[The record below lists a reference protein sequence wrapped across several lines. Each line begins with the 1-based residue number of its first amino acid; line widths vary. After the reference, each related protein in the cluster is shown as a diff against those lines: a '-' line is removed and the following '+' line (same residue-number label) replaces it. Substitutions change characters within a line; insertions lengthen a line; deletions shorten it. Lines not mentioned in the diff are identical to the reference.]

1 MAMKQLILC
10 DFDGTISLRDMGYVL
25 LNRFSS
31 GDWKAIDREFCE
43 GKIGSKEAYSRI
55 AKIIKGD
62 EESVLHFVRTHSD
75 IDPHFV
81 SFYSYCRE
89 RGIDVKIVSDGLDF
103 YIKTLLELHRLSEIP
118 FYANCTRFHPGDK
131 MEFSFPFASEE
142 CGLCGTCKKKLVQI
156 HRNEYDSILFVGNG
170 LSDRCAARE
179 ADFAFAKD
187 PLYSYCIQHDIT
199 CHFFETFHEILFD
212 LKKRIKGVIFD
223 LDGTLIEAYEA
234 IYLGLKESLQHFG
247 REIFPF
253 TELKN
258 YIKADLEA
266 TLSHF
271 FSPEEVPKAVAI
283 MRKKYEEV
291 YLDHTYFLD
300 GAKEVLDTLRSQGI
314 LMGVASNKFGRF
326 SRGAL
331 LHLGV
336 SDYFESVI
344 GAGDVLR
351 NKPYP
356 DMIQAVLR
364 EMNLTPE
371 EVVFV
376 GDTPTDIET
385 GKDAGVDVY
394 ALPTGFHSKI
404 ELSQKKPKRLL
415 RNLKEL
421 NQVVES
427 ILS

>member
-1 MAMKQLILC
+1 MKILILC

-31 GDWKAIDREFCE
+31 GDWKAIDQDFCE

-89 RGIDVKIVSDGLDF
+89 QGIHVKIVSDGLDF
-103 YIKTLLELHRLSEIP
+103 YIKSLLELHHLSEIP
-118 FYANCTRFHPGDK
+118 FYANGTRFHPGDK
-131 MEFSFPFASEE
+131 MELSFPFASEE
-142 CGLCGTCKKKLVQI
+142 CGLCGTCKKKVVQV

-187 PLYSYCIQHDIT
+187 PLYSYCIQHDIP
-199 CHFFETFHEILFD
+199 CHFFETFHQILSD
-212 LKKRIKGVIFD
+212 LNKRIRGVLFD

-234 IYLGLKESLQHFG
+234 IYLGLKEALQHFG

-253 TELKN
+253 SELKN
-258 YIKADLEA
+258 YMKADLEA

-271 FSPEEVPKAVAI
+271 FSSEEVPKAVPI

-291 YLDHTYFLD
+291 YLGHTYFLN
-300 GAKEVLDTLRSQGI
+300 GAREVLESLHSQGI

-331 LHLGV
+331 SHLGV
-336 SDYFESVI
+336 LDYFKVI
-344 GAGDVLR
+344 LGAGDVPR

-356 DMIQAVLR
+356 DMILAALR
-364 EMNLTPE
+364 EMNLSPE

-376 GDTPTDIET
+376 GDTLTDIET
-385 GKDAGVDVY
+385 GKQAGVDVY
-394 ALPTGFHSKI
+394 ALPTGFYSKI
-404 ELSQKKPKRLL
+404 ELAEKKPRRILKS
-415 RNLKEL
+415 LKEL
-421 NQVVES
+421 IRVVTN